1 MYSLRVT
8 CTAVEVDRISAE
20 LWEAGTAGI
29 RETEQNGHI
38 VLIASFETNGRVPAL
53 FARLG
58 QHSPKWQQEN
68 DTDWVSE
75 TIRAWPSR
83 EIGERIFLAPLWD
96 SQRTPAG
103 RVRVVHNPGLACGTG
118 EHPCSQLA
126 LAALEKHVRNGDR
139 VADVGTGSGILAI
152 AALRLGAASAVGIDV
167 DEAALA
173 AAKQNFD
180 LNQLTPALVVG
191 SADCLP
197 DTYADITIANINAT
211 VLVSILD
218 DLMRITRAGGCLIL
232 TGFPEWEADYFK
244 GFLAATDISNHQEW
258 RCVTVRI

>member
-1 MYSLRVT
+1 MYSLRLT
-8 CTAVEVDRISAE
+8 CTTAEIDRISAE

-29 RETEQNGHI
+29 QETEHDGQV
-38 VLIASFETNGRVPAL
+38 VLIASFETSGLRPAL
-53 FARLG
+53 LARFD

-68 DTDWVSE
+68 DTDWFRE
-75 TIRAWPSR
+75 TIRAWPAR
-83 EIGERIFLAPLWD
+83 KIGEQIFLAPLWD
-96 SQRTPAG
+96 NERTPAG

-126 LAALEKHVRNGDR
+126 LAALEKHLRNGDR
-139 VADVGTGSGILAI
+139 VADIGTGSGILAI

-180 LNQLTPALVVG
+180 LNQLIPALAAG

-197 DTYADITIANINAT
+197 DAYADIAIANINAT
-211 VLVSILD
+211 VLISILD
-218 DLMRITRAGGCLIL
+218 DLTRITRTGGFLIL
-232 TGFPEWEADYFK
+232 TGFPEWEADVFK
-244 GFLAATDISNHQEW
+244 GFFDAADISNEQEW